1 MSENP
6 LIQAYK
12 KPAVFVSL
20 PSGAKWYEPKPKLSV
35 DNELAVYPMSARD
48 ELLTKTPDA
57 LFNGEANIALLESCC
72 PDIENP
78 RQIPVNDLL
87 VLLIAIRQATY
98 GNKFDVDLECPKC
111 KHLNQLT
118 IDSAQL
124 LSQIKEV
131 EFETEVRLE
140 SNFKIIVRPY
150 TIEDRTLM
158 QIQNIKRQKMVDNLI
173 ASEDDDKTKSKM
185 FGETFVELAVL
196 TIDVI
201 TNCIIS
207 VQAPESSD
215 VIVDKE
221 MIREWLQNISKK
233 DHDAIKDR
241 VEALSDDGMD
251 TNFKAKCI
259 ECSHDWSQEVELD
272 VSNFFVG

>member
-1 MSENP
+1 
-6 LIQAYK
+6 
-12 KPAVFVSL
+12 
-20 PSGAKWYEPKPKLSV
+20 
-35 DNELAVYPMSARD
+35 
-48 ELLTKTPDA
+48 
-57 LFNGEANIALLESCC
+57 
-72 PDIENP
+72 
-78 RQIPVNDLL
+78 
-87 VLLIAIRQATY
+87 
-98 GNKFDVDLECPKC
+98 
-111 KHLNQLT
+111 
-118 IDSAQL
+118 
-124 LSQIKEV
+124 
-131 EFETEVRLE
+131 
-140 SNFKIIVRPY
+140 
-150 TIEDRTLM
+150 
-158 QIQNIKRQKMVDNLI
+158 MVDNLI

-207 VQAPESSD
+207 VQAPDSSD

>member
-6 LIQAYK
+6 LIAAYK

-20 PSGAKWYEPKPKLSV
+20 PSGAKWYDPKPKLSV

-57 LFNGEANIALLESCC
+57 LFNGEANIALLSSCC
-72 PDIENP
+72 PDIVNP

-98 GNKFDVDLECPKC
+98 GNTFDVDLECPNC

-118 IDSAQL
+118 IDSGTL
-124 LSQIKEV
+124 LSKVNVVTADQEV
-131 EFETEVRLE
+131 KLDR
-140 SNFKIIVRPY
+140 NFKVLVRPY
-150 TIEDRTLM
+150 TIEDRTII
-158 QIQNIKRQKMVDNLI
+158 QIQNIKRQKMIDSLL
-173 ASEDDDKTKSKM
+173 ASDADEDTKSKM
-185 FGETFVELAVL
+185 FGETFVELATL
-196 TIDVI
+196 TVDII
-201 TNCIIS
+201 TNCIES

-215 VIVDKE
+215 VIVDKAL
-221 MIREWLQNISKK
+221 IREWLQNISKK
-233 DHDAIKDR
+233 DHDVIKQR
-241 VEALSDDGMD
+241 VEDLSDDGLD

-259 ECSHDWSQEVELD
+259 ECSHEWTQEVELD
-272 VSNFFVG
+272 MSNFFVG